1 MKSSRFRLSCAV
13 AILAAAAC
21 LVLAA
26 SCHKGDFSA
35 FQIIPQPYIIAP
47 SGDDAAED
55 VLGDEL
61 GGVPSMGLS
70 LYVRLS
76 VPSNDGGGL
85 QMVVASPDGS
95 LSWTFAPETV
105 SYEGVEYYGSSNL
118 MMPSGVAL
126 PIGTWSLD
134 VLYRD
139 GRTLNLSFDVSYR
152 DVEGAVERSQAPE
165 AELPFFDA
173 PSNFTVLQSE

>member
-1 MKSSRFRLSCAV
+1 MKSSRFHLSCAV
-13 AILAAAAC
+13 ALIVAVVC

-35 FQIIPQPYIIAP
+35 SQIIPQPYIIAP
-47 SGDDAAED
+47 NGDDAAED
-55 VLGDEL
+55 TLVAEL
-61 GGVPSMGLS
+61 GSVPSMGLS

-76 VPSNDGGGL
+76 VPSNDGGL

-126 PIGTWSLD
+126 PVGTWSLD
-134 VLYRD
+134 VLYSD

-173 PSNFTVLQSE
+173 PSNLTVIQGE

>member
-13 AILAAAAC
+13 ALIAAVAC

-35 FQIIPQPYIIAP
+35 SQIIPQPYIIAP
-47 SGDDAAED
+47 SGDDAAVD
-55 VLGDEL
+55 ALGDEL
-61 GGVPSMGLS
+61 CGVPSMGLS

-76 VPSNDGGGL
+76 VPSNDGGL
-85 QMVVASPDGS
+85 QMVVASPDGT

-105 SYEGVEYYGSSNL
+105 SYEGVEYHGSSNL
-118 MMPSGVAL
+118 MMPSGVVL

-134 VLYRD
+134 VLYSD

-152 DVEGAVERSQAPE
+152 DMEGAVERSQAPE

-173 PSNFTVLQSE
+173 PSNLTVLQSE